1 MKKIFFLLIFTLLL
15 NCSNQ
20 KKVYWC
26 GDHPCINK
34 KEREAYFKKNMSV
47 EVKTIKVSDID
58 KSEIRAITEQARLNE
73 KKRIKK
79 EKDLAKIARLEEK
92 RKIKEEKAL
101 VKQEKLEEKRRLKEE
116 KKLEKLSKLEEKR
129 LKKSNKKLSK
139 NKLSKKNENN
149 EIKIDTGVAKVSFS
163 TKEFSEL
170 IKKINQKNMFRS
182 YPDIN
187 DIPR

>member
-139 NKLSKKNENN
+139 KNENN

>member
-47 EVKTIKVSDID
+47 EVKTVKVSDKD

-92 RKIKEEKAL
+92 RKML
-101 VKQEKLEEKRRLKEE
+101 
-116 KKLEKLSKLEEKR
+116 
-129 LKKSNKKLSK
+129 
-139 NKLSKKNENN
+139 
-149 EIKIDTGVAKVSFS
+149 
-163 TKEFSEL
+163 
-170 IKKINQKNMFRS
+170 
-182 YPDIN
+182 
-187 DIPR
+187 